1 MIGQNRT
8 GSRLRIVENRDLGR
22 SQDLGDS
29 GMSLARKAKSQDGKF
44 SYIHQKTLK
53 NAIHCSGI
61 GVHSGDKV
69 SLTLH
74 PAEPDFG
81 IRFRRSDAEGK
92 GTELSATWQNAVETP
107 LCTTLTDGNGVKVAT
122 IEHLMSAFAGCGID
136 NALVEIDGAEVPI
149 MDGSAAPFVFLIE
162 CAGTVEQDAPRRAL
176 RILKE
181 ITIEE
186 SHRAATLTSG
196 HGLNVYFEID
206 FDSPAVSR
214 QEWSIQ
220 VDCESYKREIAR
232 ARTFGFLAEVDKLR
246 AMGFARGGSLDNAIV
261 INGSKILN
269 EGGLRFDNEFVRHK
283 ILDSIGDLYLIGG
296 PLLGQFRGLRAGHSL
311 TLKLLQAL
319 FADPEAYEW
328 VDMTHETLAKGP
340 AMGAGASLQGAVA
353 ATA

>member
-1 MIGQNRT
+1 MIVQDKT
-8 GSRLRIVENRDLGR
+8 ESVLRVIENRGR
-22 SQDLGDS
+22 ARRQDLGDS
-29 GMSLARKAKSQDGKF
+29 GMSLARKAKSQDGGSK
-44 SYIHQKTLK
+44 YIHQKTLK

-81 IRFRRSDAEGK
+81 IRFQRTDPEGQGK
-92 GTELSATWQNAVETP
+92 ELKASWQNAVETP
-107 LCTTLTDGNGVKVAT
+107 LCTTITDGNGVKVAT

-162 CAGTVEQDAPRRAL
+162 CAGTVEQEAPRRAL
-176 RILKE
+176 RVLKE
-181 ITIEE
+181 VTIEE
-186 SHRAATLTSG
+186 SHRAATLSVG
-196 HGLNVYFEID
+196 SGLNVYFEID

-214 QEWSIQ
+214 QEWSVQ
-220 VDCESYKREIAR
+220 VDCESYKREVAR

-246 AMGFARGGSLDNAIV
+246 EMGFARGGSLDNAIV

-283 ILDSIGDLYLIGG
+283 VLDSIGDLYLIGG

-311 TLKLLQAL
+311 TLKLLKAL
-319 FADPEAYEW
+319 MADPEAFEW
-328 VDMTHETLAKGP
+328 VDMTHESLVNGR
-340 AMGAGASLQGAVA
+340 AMGTVA